1 MLSAVLTETIHLP
14 DKIILG
20 LINTINDA
28 IPKKKSYILI
38 RIV

>member
-1 MLSAVLTETIHLP
+1 MLCAVLTQTIYLI

-20 LINTINDA
+20 LINTISDA
-28 IPKKKSYILI
+28 IPKEKSYILI